1 MTVLK
6 HRLLPFVVIAA
17 VIAMV
22 ATRPRAVVQSGTA
35 LVDACD
41 RITDKISHL
50 LTPPMRCPWSQE
62 CI

>member
-6 HRLLPFVVIAA
+6 HRLLPFLVIAA
-17 VIAMV
+17 VIATM
-22 ATRPRAVVQSGTA
+22 AARPGIIVQSGTA
-35 LVDACD
+35 LIDACD
-41 RITDKISHL
+41 GLTDKISHL